1 MKNATR
7 PALFAT
13 LGLPLLQTLIKKNP
27 LKKFSEDKIKFKC
40 LSSIKGRRRYKS
52 DLLKQET
59 FANALR
65 EKIESFK
72 LLKKLTINPVT
83 GSMLLEYTCAE
94 EKIDEMTEA
103 LNEQTKK
110 LSEAKKE
117 PQKTGQKRS
126 QRFAKGVMGSSAA
139 LAGVKGAMA
148 IGKGMG
154 RGMRMSGGGSSSLL
168 PSLLSSLNL
177 TGFSGIVATACL
189 AWGGYKLFTR
199 KQIPVGPQLIWFGY
213 KAIEGLTKK

>member
-83 GSMLLEYTCAE
+83 GSMPLEYTCGE
-94 EKIDEMTEA
+94 
-103 LNEQTKK
+103 
-110 LSEAKKE
+110 
-117 PQKTGQKRS
+117 
-126 QRFAKGVMGSSAA
+126 
-139 LAGVKGAMA
+139 
-148 IGKGMG
+148 
-154 RGMRMSGGGSSSLL
+154 
-168 PSLLSSLNL
+168 
-177 TGFSGIVATACL
+177 
-189 AWGGYKLFTR
+189 
-199 KQIPVGPQLIWFGY
+199 
-213 KAIEGLTKK
+213 